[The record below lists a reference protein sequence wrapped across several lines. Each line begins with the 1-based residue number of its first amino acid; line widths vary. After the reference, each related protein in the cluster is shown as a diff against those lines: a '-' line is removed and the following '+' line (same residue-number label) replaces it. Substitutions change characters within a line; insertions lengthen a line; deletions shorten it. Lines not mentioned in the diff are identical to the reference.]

1 MAADLTR
8 TFAGKH
14 FEKLILAAALLIFAV
29 SLALFVAMRSRAE
42 KEKVRTD
49 VEKVVKEIQDAR
61 KAPGLDAALTPEER
75 AALGIGQPP
84 LTEADFAKRLNALP
98 EAWVA
103 KVDKWTE
110 GAVGGPPPPPPLS
123 RVAPQ
128 VMAVTDLQVFK
139 GRGTTAEAVPAALFR
154 LEGKAALSDIA
165 WAGIVGQFDLTV
177 QQDAY
182 IKAEA
187 PDPNYILLSRLE
199 LQRRELKPDGTWSAW
214 QDVRPAL
221 AAAVAAKWPKL
232 PANPRD
238 KAAAGA
244 WYTACKTLQADIRRM
259 PLPKLEAEDKEG
271 QTAAQVVGT
280 VTGVE
285 QPKPRVKEEPVAGVR
300 PAPDVAQPPSAVP
313 AAPDSAPAVAQP
325 PLTVPATGMSPWEQH
340 VVQPAERTATG
351 PAEAAAPKHVTTT
364 LWAYDAA
371 VEPGKTYQYQV
382 RVGVVSPIYSLADVK
397 DDQVRWSLEFLGPW
411 SKPSPEVTIPGL
423 VEFFF
428 IGTSGERANVELRRW
443 ILGQWVMQPSVS
455 ISFGAP
461 IVYSKRQKLALPAAK
476 EGAKESTTAEAITVD
491 MNPQAFA
498 VDVIRNFPYLPEG
511 GRQAIRTNVLVYT
524 DAKGQLQR
532 RIDWDDK
539 NLARNAREVR
549 KEARPAGPEVKP
561 PPPPPPP
568 PPSKKERP
576 PPRTPPR

>member
-14 FEKLILAAALLIFAV
+14 FEKIILAAVLLIFAV
-29 SLALFVAMRSRAE
+29 SLARFVAMRGSR
-42 KEKVRTD
+42 EKVRTE
-49 VEKVVKEIQDAR
+49 VETLVKGIQEKR
-61 KAPGLDAALTPEER
+61 KAPGLPDALTPEEL

-84 LTEADFAKRLNALP
+84 LTEADFANGLNALP
-98 EAWVA
+98 ETYVA
-103 KVDKWTE
+103 KVPADTKDKFVVEALRIRVVIIDTRN
-110 GAVGGPPPPPPLS
+110 P
-123 RVAPQ
+123 VAPE
-128 VMAVTDLQVFK
+128 VAEVTDLQVFK
-139 GRGTTAEAVPAALFR
+139 GRGTTAEVVSAALFR
-154 LEGKAALSDIA
+154 LEGKLALSDIA

-182 IKAEA
+182 LKAEA
-187 PDPNYILLSRLE
+187 PDPNYILLSRME

-259 PLPKLEAEDKEG
+259 PLPSLVARDKEG
-271 QTAAQVVGT
+271 QTADQVVGT

-285 QPKPRVKEEPVAGVR
+285 QPRPRVKEEPAVA
-300 PAPDVAQPPSAVP
+300 PAPAVPDSAAAAPAP
-313 AAPDSAPAVAQP
+313 AAPPPPAA
-325 PLTVPATGMSPWEQH
+325 GMSPWEQH

-351 PAEAAAPKHVTTT
+351 SAEATAPKHATAT
-364 LWAYDAA
+364 LWAYDAT
-371 VEPGKTYQYQV
+371 VEPGKTYQYQM
-382 RVGVVSPIYSLADVK
+382 RVGVVSPIYSLVDVK

-411 SKPSPEVTIPGL
+411 SKPGPEVTIPGL

-428 IGTSGERANVELRRW
+428 IGTSGERANVELHRW
-443 ILGQWVMQPSVS
+443 ILGQWALQPSVS

-476 EGAKESTTAEAITVD
+476 GSAKESTTAEAITVD

-532 RIDWDDK
+532 RIDWDDR
-539 NLARNAREVR
+539 NAARNAREVR
-549 KEARPAGPEVKP
+549 KEVGPTGPEVKHP

-568 PPSKKERP
+568 PPRKDR
-576 PPRTPPR
+576 PPRTPAK

>member
-1 MAADLTR
+1 MAADLTQ

-29 SLALFVAMRSRAE
+29 SLALFVAMRGSQ
-42 KEKVRTD
+42 EKVRTD
-49 VEKVVKEIQDAR
+49 VQTVVKQIQDAR

-75 AALGIGQPP
+75 AALGIDQPP

-98 EAWVA
+98 ETYVA
-103 KVDKWTE
+103 KVPADTKDKFVEALPIRVVTIDTRN
-110 GAVGGPPPPPPLS
+110 P
-123 RVAPQ
+123 VAPE
-128 VMAVTDLQVFK
+128 VAEVTDLQVFK
-139 GRGTTAEAVPAALFR
+139 GRGTTTEAVSAALFR
-154 LEGKAALSDIA
+154 LEGKPALSDIA

-199 LQRRELKPDGTWSAW
+199 LQRRELKPDGAWSAW

-221 AAAVAAKWPKL
+221 AAAVVAKWPKL

-244 WYTACKTLQADIRRM
+244 WYAACKTLQADIRRM
-259 PLPKLEAEDKEG
+259 PLPSLVARDKEG
-271 QTAAQVVGT
+271 QTADQVVGT

-285 QPKPRVKEEPVAGVR
+285 QPKPRVKEEPAV
-300 PAPDVAQPPSAVP
+300 PAAP
-313 AAPDSAPAVAQP
+313 AAPDSAAPAPAAP
-325 PLTVPATGMSPWEQH
+325 PPPATGMSPWERH
-340 VVQPAERTATG
+340 VVQPDERTATG
-351 PAEAAAPKHVTTT
+351 PAEATAPKHVTAT
-364 LWAYDAA
+364 LWAYDAT
-371 VEPGKTYQYQV
+371 VEPGKTYQYQM

-397 DDQVRWSLEFLGPW
+397 DDQVRWSLEFLGRW

-428 IGTSGERANVELRRW
+428 IGTSGERANVELHRW

-461 IVYSKRQKLALPAAK
+461 IVYSSKRQKLALPSAK
-476 EGAKESTTAEAITVD
+476 ESAKESTTPEAITVD

-511 GRQAIRTNVLVYT
+511 GRQAIRTSVLVYA

-539 NLARNAREVR
+539 NAARNAREVR
-549 KEARPAGPEVKP
+549 KEARPTGPEVKP

-568 PPSKKERP
+568 KKERP

>member
-1 MAADLTR
+1 MAADLTQ

-14 FEKLILAAALLIFAV
+14 FEKIILAVALVIFAV
-29 SLALFVAMRSRAE
+29 SLALFVATRGSR
-42 KEKVRTD
+42 EKVRTE
-49 VEKVVKEIQDAR
+49 VEKVVKEIQEAR
-61 KAPGLDAALTPEER
+61 KAPGLDKALTPEER
-75 AALGIGQPP
+75 AALGIDQPP
-84 LTEADFAKRLNALP
+84 LTEADFAKQLNTLP
-98 EAWVA
+98 ETWIAKADKWVEA
-103 KVDKWTE
+103 LSIWKVDIK
-110 GAVGGPPPPPPLS
+110 VVNV
-123 RVAPQ
+123 VAPE
-128 VMAVTDLQVFK
+128 VAEVTDMQVFK
-139 GRGTTAEAVPAALFR
+139 GRGTTAEEVPAALFR
-154 LEGKAALSDIA
+154 LEGKPALSDIA

-259 PLPKLEAEDKEG
+259 PLPSLVARDKEG
-271 QTAAQVVGT
+271 QTADQVVGT

-285 QPKPRVKEEPVAGVR
+285 QPKPRVKEEPAA
-300 PAPDVAQPPSAVP
+300 PAAP
-313 AAPDSAPAVAQP
+313 AAPDAAPVAPAP
-325 PLTVPATGMSPWEQH
+325 PPPPTTGTSPWEQH
-340 VVQPAERTATG
+340 VVQPAEGTATG
-351 PAEAAAPKHVTTT
+351 PAEAAAAKHVTTT
-364 LWAYDAA
+364 LWAYDAT
-371 VEPGKTYQYQV
+371 VEPGKTYQYQM
-382 RVGVVSPIYSLADVK
+382 RVGVVSPVYSLVDVK

-411 SKPSPEVTIPGL
+411 SKPGPEVTIPGL
-423 VEFFF
+423 VDFFF
-428 IGTSGERANVELRRW
+428 VGTSGERANVELHRW
-443 ILGQWVMQPSVS
+443 ILGQWIMQPSVS

-461 IVYSKRQKLALPAAK
+461 VVYSKRQKLVLPAAK
-476 EGAKESTTAEAITVD
+476 ASAKESTTAEAITVD

-511 GRQAIRTNVLVYT
+511 GRQAIRTNVMIYT

-539 NLARNAREVR
+539 NAARNAREIR
-549 KEARPAGPEVKP
+549 KEVRPTGPEVKP
-561 PPPPPPP
+561 PPPPP
-568 PPSKKERP
+568 KKERP
-576 PPRTPPR
+576 PTRTPPR